1 MTQHTIHDV
10 DSDIAVAEKVRL
22 KRPNNYHVIFYNDD
36 FTTMEFVITLLVQ
49 IFHHSLDD
57 AQEITSRIHVN
68 GMGIAGTYSLEV
80 ATQKRDDSLLV
91 AVANGFPLR
100 VEIESATD

>member
-1 MTQHTIHDV
+1 MNKV
-10 DSDIAVAEKVRL
+10 VENADSEVAVAEKTKL
-22 KRPNNYHVIFYNDD
+22 KRPSNYHVIFYNDD
-36 FTTMEFVITLLVQ
+36 FTTMEFVIMLLMQV
-49 IFHHSLDD
+49 FHHSMED
-57 AQEITSRIHVN
+57 AREITARIHVN

-80 ATQKRDDSLLV
+80 AAQKRDETLMI